1 MTMCRPR
8 PPAALR
14 RGPAAWRVRPASL
27 RLRLTTGL
35 VVLLAVACAVV
46 GVATTVALESFL
58 IGRVDQ
64 QLAMTGG
71 RFAGSLEHEERPD
84 SDNAPDTRGQA
95 DGTFGARLLPSRA
108 TQAAVVQDDT
118 DAAVRLS
125 PADRQVLAALP
136 PDGTGHSAHLSALDG
151 RYRLAA
157 VRGDDGDVLVTG
169 LPLHPVEETVHRLVA
184 VEAAV
189 FSAALVAT
197 AAVGAAWVRLSL
209 RPLERV
215 ATTATEVTRL
225 PLSTGEVAM
234 PAPVPHSDTH
244 TEVGRV
250 ATALNRML
258 GHVGDALARRHAS
271 EERLR
276 HFAADASHELRT
288 PIATVRAHTD
298 LALRHPGPLP
308 EEVRH
313 ALERVAATS
322 QRMSDLVDDLLLLAR
337 LDAGRPLARESVDL
351 TRLALDAADDA
362 RALSP
367 DHLWR
372 LELPE
377 EPVVVEG
384 DEHRLHQV
392 LTNLLS
398 NARIHTPP
406 GTRVTLSLTRGP
418 DHVGITVAD
427 DGPGIPEPLQA
438 EIFHR
443 FTRSDPGRSRRTGG
457 TGLGLAIVDAV
468 VAAHHGTIRVDS
480 SPGNTSFRLRLP
492 LTPSAAGAPASHEDG
507 PLSRG

>member
-1 MTMCRPR
+1 MSGPRPR
-8 PPAALR
+8 AALR
-14 RGPAAWRVRPASL
+14 RALAARRARPASL

-35 VVLLAVACAVV
+35 VVLLAVACAVI
-46 GVATTVALESFL
+46 GVATVVALESFL
-58 IGRVDQ
+58 IGRIDQ

-71 RFAGSLEHEERPD
+71 RFAASLEHENRPD
-84 SDNAPDTRGQA
+84 ADNAPDTRGQA
-95 DGTFGARLLPSRA
+95 DGTFGARLVAAHP
-108 TQAAVVQDDT
+108 THAAVVDDDT
-118 DAAVRLS
+118 DAAVHLTS
-125 PADRQVLAALP
+125 ADSRVLASLP
-136 PDGTGHSAHLSALDG
+136 TDGKGHSAHLSALPG
-151 RYRLAA
+151 RYRLAT

-169 LPLHPVEETVHRLVA
+169 LPLRPVEETVHRLVA
-184 VEAAV
+184 VEAVV
-189 FSAALVAT
+189 FSAALAAT
-197 AAVGAAWVRLSL
+197 AAAGAAWVRLSL

-225 PLSTGEVAM
+225 PLTTGEVAM

-288 PIATVRAHTD
+288 PIAAVRAHTD

-308 EEVRH
+308 HEVRH
-313 ALERVAATS
+313 SLERIEATS
-322 QRMSDLVDDLLLLAR
+322 RRMSGLVDDLLLLAR
-337 LDAGRPLARESVDL
+337 LDAGRPLAREPVDL
-351 TRLALDAADDA
+351 TRLALDAVDDA
-362 RALSP
+362 RALSA
-367 DHLWR
+367 DHHWQ

-392 LTNLLS
+392 LANLLS

-406 GTRVTLSLTRGP
+406 GTRVTLSLAPGS
-418 DHVGITVAD
+418 HHAEITVAD
-427 DGPGIPEPLQA
+427 DGPGIPEALQA

-443 FTRSDPGRSRRTGG
+443 FTRADPGRSRRTGG

-468 VAAHHGTIRVDS
+468 ITAHHGTISVTS
-480 SPGNTSFRLRLP
+480 GPGSTSFRLRLP
-492 LTPSAAGAPASHEDG
+492 LAAGEDQ
-507 PLSRG
+507 L

>member
-1 MTMCRPR
+1 MRRPR
-8 PPAALR
+8 PPAATR
-14 RGPAAWRVRPASL
+14 RGPAAWRARPASL

-64 QLAMTGG
+64 QLAMSGG

-84 SDNAPDTRGQA
+84 DDNAPDTRGQA
-95 DGTFGARLLPSRA
+95 DGTFGARLLASR
-108 TQAAVVQDDT
+108 TTEAAVVEDDT
-118 DAAVRLS
+118 HAAVHLS
-125 PADRQVLAALP
+125 PADRRVLAALP
-136 PDGTGHSAHLSALDG
+136 PDGKGHSTHLSALDG

-169 LPLHPVEETVHRLVA
+169 LPLRPVEETVHRLVA

-197 AAVGAAWVRLSL
+197 AAAGAAWVRLSL

-234 PAPVPHSDTH
+234 PAPVPHGDTH

-288 PIATVRAHTD
+288 PIATIRAHTD
-298 LALRHPGPLP
+298 LALRHPGRLP
-308 EEVRH
+308 EDVRH
-313 ALERVAATS
+313 GLERIAATS
-322 QRMSDLVDDLLLLAR
+322 QRMSGLVDDLLLLAR
-337 LDAGRPLARESVDL
+337 LDAGRPLAREPVDL
-351 TRLALDAADDA
+351 TRLALDATDDA

-367 DHLWR
+367 DHLWQ

-406 GTRVTLSLTRGP
+406 GTRVTLSLTPGP
-418 DHVGITVAD
+418 DHAGIAVAD
-427 DGPGIPEPLQA
+427 DGPGIPDALQA

-480 SPGNTSFRLRLP
+480 SPGSTSFRLRLP
-492 LTPSAAGAPASHEDG
+492 LARTAADTSAPDEDE
-507 PLSRG
+507 PPSRG

>member
-1 MTMCRPR
+1 MRRPR
-8 PPAALR
+8 PPAATR
-14 RGPAAWRVRPASL
+14 RGPAAWRARPASL

-64 QLAMTGG
+64 QLAMSGG

-84 SDNAPDTRGQA
+84 DDNAPDTRGQA
-95 DGTFGARLLPSRA
+95 DGTFGARLLASR
-108 TQAAVVQDDT
+108 TTEAAVVEDDT
-118 DAAVRLS
+118 HAAVHLS
-125 PADRQVLAALP
+125 PADRRVLAALP
-136 PDGTGHSAHLSALDG
+136 PDGKGHSTHLSALDG

-169 LPLHPVEETVHRLVA
+169 LPLRPVEETVHRLVA

-197 AAVGAAWVRLSL
+197 AAAGAAWVRLSL

-234 PAPVPHSDTH
+234 PAPVPHGDTH

-288 PIATVRAHTD
+288 PIATIRAHTD
-298 LALRHPGPLP
+298 LALRHPGRLP
-308 EEVRH
+308 EDVRH
-313 ALERVAATS
+313 GLERIAATS
-322 QRMSDLVDDLLLLAR
+322 QRMSGLVDDLLLLAR
-337 LDAGRPLARESVDL
+337 LDAGRPLAREPVDL
-351 TRLALDAADDA
+351 TRLALDATDDA

-367 DHLWR
+367 DHLWQ

-406 GTRVTLSLTRGP
+406 GTRVTLSLTPGP
-418 DHVGITVAD
+418 DHAGIIVAD
-427 DGPGIPEPLQA
+427 DGPGIPDALQA

-468 VAAHHGTIRVDS
+468 VAAHQGTIRVDS
-480 SPGNTSFRLRLP
+480 SPGSTSFRLRLP
-492 LTPSAAGAPASHEDG
+492 LARTAADTSAPDEDE
-507 PLSRG
+507 PPSRG

>member
-1 MTMCRPR
+1 MRR
-8 PPAALR
+8 SRVSAAIR
-14 RGPAAWRVRPASL
+14 RGLAARRARPVSL

-58 IGRVDQ
+58 IGRIDQ

-71 RFAGSLEHEERPD
+71 RFAASLEHEDRPD
-84 SDNAPDTRGQA
+84 ADNAPDTRGQTE
-95 DGTFGARLLPSRA
+95 GTFGARLLSSRT

-118 DAAVRLS
+118 DAAVHLS
-125 PADRQVLAALP
+125 PADRHVLAALP
-136 PDGTGHSAHLSALDG
+136 PDGKGHSIHLSALDG

-169 LPLHPVEETVHRLVA
+169 LPLRPVEDTVHRLVA

-197 AAVGAAWVRLSL
+197 AAAGAAWVRLSL

-215 ATTATEVTRL
+215 ATKATEVTRL
-225 PLSTGEVAM
+225 PLTTGEVAM

-308 EEVRH
+308 QEVRH
-313 ALERVAATS
+313 SLERIAATS
-322 QRMSDLVDDLLLLAR
+322 RRMSGLVDDLLLLAR
-337 LDAGRPLARESVDL
+337 LDAGRPLAREPVDL
-351 TRLALDAADDA
+351 TRLALDAVDDA
-362 RALSP
+362 RALSA
-367 DHLWR
+367 DHLWQ

-392 LTNLLS
+392 LANLLS
-398 NARIHTPP
+398 NARIHTPS
-406 GTRVTLSLTRGP
+406 GTRVTLSLTPGP

-427 DGPGIPEPLQA
+427 DGPGIPEALQA

-443 FTRSDPGRSRRTGG
+443 FTRADPGRSRRTGG

-468 VAAHHGTIRVDS
+468 TAAHHGTIHVTS
-480 SPGNTSFRLRLP
+480 SPGSTSFHLRLP
-492 LTPSAAGAPASHEDG
+492 PAPAADDPQAPHKHG
-507 PLSRG
+507 PLSSA